1 LAKRNGPINAVD
13 LHMDIIRRLLPQA
26 PRRLR
31 RDHSFVVD
39 QSGPVEEKSPR
50 RCPLHYWLSGQ
61 PKTITLAPLEP
72 SSSIA
77 QAQGASSDE
86 PSKVLR
92 NASPEGAI
100 ETPGDLAGTGIV
112 QIQQARFPQVLVC
125 FRVTRDDFD
134 PATWVKWLLEAP
146 AEARDLVKIDGF
158 YGSFSSLLLVRMPIQ
173 VWDALP
179 GSPAVSFVGFVTTSN
194 EGPRLQEEVDSLFSA
209 KDKQPALK
217 EKVAKTMGDVKGTSQ
232 RKNLDLENDQAMANT
247 PLVLPGD
254 LNRLASRKHH
264 LLPTPIHSG
273 SSSDHNWASNV
284 MKYHD
289 NDGMGYEGQR
299 LSCPFRKRNP
309 VKFNV
314 RDGQTCALWSF
325 SDLSWLK

>member
-1 LAKRNGPINAVD
+1 
-13 LHMDIIRRLLPQA
+13 M
-26 PRRLR
+26 
-31 RDHSFVVD
+31 
-39 QSGPVEEKSPR
+39 
-50 RCPLHYWLSGQ
+50 
-61 PKTITLAPLEP
+61 T
-72 SSSIA
+72 
-77 QAQGASSDE
+77 QAQGASSGE

-100 ETPGDLAGTGIV
+100 ETSGDLAGTGII

-134 PATWVKWLLEAP
+134 PATWAKWLLEAP

-173 VWDALP
+173 VWDVLP

-209 KDKQPALK
+209 KGKQPAPK
-217 EKVAKTMGDVKGTSQ
+217 ENVAKTMGDIKGTSQ

-254 LNRLASRKHH
+254 LNWLASGKRRH
-264 LLPTPIHSG
+264 LPTPNHSG
-273 SSSDHNWASNV
+273 SSDDHNWASNAT
-284 MKYHD
+284 KFHD
-289 NDGMGYEGQR
+289 NDRMDDEDQY

-314 RDGQTCALWSF
+314 RDCQPCAVQSF
-325 SDLSWLK
+325 PDFSQLR